1 MVVAWYV
8 RDAEQPET
16 DMGGVMSDGDVIK
29 RIREHYDSMSKSQ
42 QKVAE
47 FFITSEEA
55 LYLPAARIAEIL
67 EVSHSTVVRTA
78 QAIGFEGFPDLQA
91 ALQERVFGR
100 ATSAATYELGK
111 RKLGEGQPNDY
122 ATLFRR
128 LMLADAHNIENLVN
142 EIRSED
148 FAAAIDRVIAARAVY
163 VIGLRSS
170 APMARSFGTA
180 LGHIRPRCT
189 ILEPGTG
196 DLVDQ
201 IFEMDERDVLFAIC
215 FGRYATMTLR
225 CMDFARSVGAQ
236 VIAVTDTPLSPAAR
250 RADVSFVV
258 RQGVWFH
265 GASATLLSLL
275 NAFISA
281 MLMQQHDIAQER
293 LERIGNTL
301 KYFDVFES
309 ADDAPPLRED

>member
-1 MVVAWYV
+1 M
-8 RDAEQPET
+8 T
-16 DMGGVMSDGDVIK
+16 DGDVIK
-29 RIREHYDSMSKSQ
+29 RVRDHYDGMSKSQ

-78 QAIGFEGFPDLQA
+78 QAIGFEGFPELQA

-111 RKLGEGQPNDY
+111 RKLGDGQPTDH
-122 ATLFRR
+122 AALFRR
-128 LMLADAHNIENLVN
+128 LMLADARNIESLVN
-142 EIRSED
+142 EIRAED
-148 FAAAIDRVIAARAVY
+148 FAATIDRLIAARGVY

-170 APMARSFGTA
+170 APMARVFGMA
-180 LGHIRPRCT
+180 LRQMRPNCT

-201 IFEMDERDVLFAIC
+201 IFDMDERDVLFAIC
-215 FGRYATMTLR
+215 FGRYATVTLR
-225 CMDFARSVGAQ
+225 CMDFARSVGAH
-236 VIAVTDTPLSPAAR
+236 VITVTDTPLSPAAR
-250 RADVSFVV
+250 RAATSFVV

-265 GASATLLSLL
+265 GPSAALLSLL

-281 MLMQQHDIAQER
+281 MLMQQHDLAQER

>member
-1 MVVAWYV
+1 MN
-8 RDAEQPET
+8 
-16 DMGGVMSDGDVIK
+16 DGDVIQ
-29 RIREHYDSMSKSQ
+29 RVREQYERMSKSQ

-100 ATSAATYELGK
+100 ATSAATYELGR
-111 RKLGEGQPNDY
+111 RKLGEEQPPPNDP
-122 ATLFRR
+122 TLLFQR
-128 LMLADAHNIENLVN
+128 LMLADARSIENLITA
-142 EIRSED
+142 IRAED
-148 FAAAIDRVIAARAVY
+148 FTASVDRLIAARGVY

-170 APMARSFGTA
+170 APMARSFGMA
-180 LGHIRPRCT
+180 LRQMRPNCT
-189 ILEPGTG
+189 LLEPGTG

-225 CMDFARSVGAQ
+225 CMDFARRVGAH

-250 RADVSFVV
+250 RAAVSFVV
-258 RQGVWFH
+258 REGVWFH
-265 GASATLLSLL
+265 GASAALLSLL

-281 MLMQQHDIAQER
+281 MLIQQPDLAKQR

-301 KYFDVFES
+301 KYFDVFDS

>member
-1 MVVAWYV
+1 MNNN
-8 RDAEQPET
+8 
-16 DMGGVMSDGDVIK
+16 DVIK
-29 RIREHYDSMSKSQ
+29 RIQDHYESMSKSQ

-47 FFITSEEA
+47 FFITTEEA

-67 EVSHSTVVRTA
+67 DVSHSTVVRTA
-78 QAIGFEGFPDLQA
+78 QAIGFEGFPELQA

-111 RKLGEGQPNDY
+111 RKLGEGQPTEDY

-142 EIRSED
+142 EIRPDD
-148 FAAAIDRVIAARAVY
+148 FAATIDRLTAARAVY

-180 LGHIRPRCT
+180 LGQIRPNCT

-201 IFEMDERDVLFAIC
+201 IFEMGQNDVLFAIC
-215 FGRYATMTLR
+215 FARYTTMTLR
-225 CMDFARSVGAQ
+225 CMDFARSVGAH

-250 RADVSFVV
+250 RAAVSFVV
-258 RQGVWFH
+258 KQGVWFH

-281 MLMQQHDIAQER
+281 MLMQQHDLAQQR

>member
-1 MVVAWYV
+1 MK
-8 RDAEQPET
+8 DAE
-16 DMGGVMSDGDVIK
+16 VVIK
-29 RIREHYDSMSKSQ
+29 RVRDQYESMSKSQ

-55 LYLPAARIAEIL
+55 LYLSAARIAEIL

-78 QAIGFEGFPDLQA
+78 QALGFEGFPDLQA
-91 ALQERVFGR
+91 ALQEQVFGR

-111 RKLGEGQPNDY
+111 RTLGDGEEKSTDSAALLQ
-122 ATLFRR
+122 R
-128 LMLADAHNIENLVN
+128 LMLSDSASIQNLMN
-142 EIRSED
+142 EINLAD
-148 FAAAIDRVIAARAVY
+148 FSASVDRLIAANSVY

-170 APMARSFGTA
+170 APVARSFGMA
-180 LGHIRPRCT
+180 VRQMRPNCT

-201 IFEMDERDVLFAIC
+201 IFDISNHDVLFAIC
-215 FGRYATMTLR
+215 FGRYATTTLR
-225 CMDFARSVGAQ
+225 CMDFARGVGAH
-236 VIAVTDTPLSPAAR
+236 VIAITDTPLSPAAR
-250 RADVSFVV
+250 RATLSFVV
-258 RQGVWFH
+258 RHGVWFH
-265 GASATLLSLL
+265 GASAALLSLL

-281 MLMQQHDIAQER
+281 MLLQQHDLAQQR

-301 KYFDVFES
+301 KYFEVFDS

>member
-1 MVVAWYV
+1 MN
-8 RDAEQPET
+8 
-16 DMGGVMSDGDVIK
+16 DGDVIQ
-29 RIREHYDSMSKSQ
+29 RVREHYERMSKSQ

-100 ATSAATYELGK
+100 ATSAATYELGR
-111 RKLGEGQPNDY
+111 RKLGEAQPPSNDH
-122 ATLFRR
+122 TLLFQR
-128 LMLADAHNIENLVN
+128 LMLADARSIEHL
-142 EIRSED
+142 ITAIHAED
-148 FAAAIDRVIAARAVY
+148 FASSVDRLIAARGVY

-170 APMARSFGTA
+170 APMARSFGMA
-180 LGHIRPRCT
+180 LRQMRPNCT
-189 ILEPGTG
+189 LLEPGTG

-225 CMDFARSVGAQ
+225 CMDFARRVGAH

-250 RADVSFVV
+250 RAAVSFIV
-258 RQGVWFH
+258 REGVWFH
-265 GASATLLSLL
+265 GASAALLSLL

-281 MLMQQHDIAQER
+281 MLIQQPDLAKQR

-301 KYFDVFES
+301 KYFDVFDS

>member
-1 MVVAWYV
+1 VVCYICTYIWQAGIQK
-8 RDAEQPET
+8 E
-16 DMGGVMSDGDVIK
+16 GVMNDGDVIK
-29 RIREHYDSMSKSQ
+29 RIQDHYEGMSRSQ

-78 QAIGFEGFPDLQA
+78 QAIGFEGFPNLQA

-111 RKLGEGQPNDY
+111 RKLDEGQQPNDY
-122 ATLFRR
+122 ATLFQR
-128 LMLADAHNIENLVN
+128 LMLADAHHIQTLVQ
-142 EIRSED
+142 EIRPED
-148 FAAAIDRVIAARAVY
+148 FAASIDRLIAARSVY

-180 LGHIRPRCT
+180 LRQMRPNCT

-215 FGRYATMTLR
+215 FARYATMTLR
-225 CMDFARSVGAQ
+225 CMDFARSAGAH
-236 VIAVTDTPLSPAAR
+236 VIAITDTPLSPAAR
-250 RADVSFVV
+250 RAAVSFVV
-258 RQGVWFH
+258 RHGVWFH

-281 MLMQQHDIAQER
+281 MLMQQHDLAQER

>member
-1 MVVAWYV
+1 MN
-8 RDAEQPET
+8 
-16 DMGGVMSDGDVIK
+16 DGDVIQ
-29 RIREHYDSMSKSQ
+29 RVREQYERMSKSQ

-100 ATSAATYELGK
+100 ATSAATYELGR
-111 RKLGEGQPNDY
+111 RKLGEEQPPPNDP
-122 ATLFRR
+122 TLLFQR
-128 LMLADAHNIENLVN
+128 LMLADARSIENLITA
-142 EIRSED
+142 IRAED
-148 FAAAIDRVIAARAVY
+148 FTASVDRLIAARGVY

-170 APMARSFGTA
+170 APMARSFGMA
-180 LGHIRPRCT
+180 LRQMRPNCT
-189 ILEPGTG
+189 LLEPGTG

-225 CMDFARSVGAQ
+225 CMDFARRVGAH

-250 RADVSFVV
+250 RATVSFVV
-258 RQGVWFH
+258 REGVWFH
-265 GASATLLSLL
+265 GASAALLSLL

-281 MLMQQHDIAQER
+281 MLIQQPDLAKQR

-301 KYFDVFES
+301 KYFDVFDS